1 MCLQILR
8 VSLLVLAGWAL
19 STASSEPGWTHKR
32 SLAQRGHLNE
42 MLSEGER
49 CWLGTRIRRPKA
61 SPQHHLFGVYP
72 SRPGSSL
79 RPYPMGD
86 QGTHHA
92 GRSKPAAE
100 GMAVNSIPPDW
111 TAHAAV
117 RTGAEQLAALWVGDG
132 PIGQWELLGDDDTYL
147 DDRGSKAPL
156 GEAGTWEGSATA
168 ATIITTFAR
177 QKEPRPETR
186 RKGLAKL
193 RRRRQVVKG
202 LVEGMRG
209 DPDVTPQHFGPW
221 PKRPLMHGVRT
232 SSSEDSVQNGRGNPY
247 WEAETSNPHGGG
259 LPILYFSGRR
269 ERLLLRPEVLA
280 EVPREAFTVEAW
292 VKPEG
297 GQSSPTIIAGNGL
310 SWDPWAPWG
319 AAGLMLDGV
328 RPKGAEG
335 KGTEQESQE
344 GPARK
349 RGVEPFFPSTAGL
362 QTSSVVM
369 ALTTRAS
376 VPGIDLRVY
385 TWCWHLGDLWPPL
398 LLLKGDDLWFFVPGD
413 KVSPSTSHSPVRD
426 TQATLKPHEDSGPWA
441 VSYGQGAR

>member
-1 MCLQILR
+1 MMCLQILR
-8 VSLLVLAGWAL
+8 VSLLVLAGWVL
-19 STASSEPGWTHKR
+19 STAISEPDWTLKK
-32 SLAQRGHLNE
+32 SLAQRRYLNE

-49 CWLGTRIRRPKA
+49 CWLGTRIRRPRA

-86 QGTHHA
+86 QGTHRA

-100 GMAVNSIPPDW
+100 GMTLSGVPPDP
-111 TAHAAV
+111 AAQAAV
-117 RTGAEQLAALWVGDG
+117 RTGAEQLASLWVGDG

-147 DDRGSKAPL
+147 DNQGFKASL
-156 GEAGTWEGSATA
+156 SEAGTWEGSATV
-168 ATIITTFAR
+168 ATVITTFAR

-186 RKGLAKL
+186 RKGSAKP

-202 LVEGMRG
+202 LAEGMQRG
-209 DPDVTPQHFGPW
+209 PDVTPQHFRPW

-232 SSSEDSVQNGRGNPY
+232 ISSEDSVQNGRGNPY
-247 WEAETSNPHGGG
+247 WEAETSNTHGGG
-259 LPILYFSGRR
+259 LPVLYFSGRR

-297 GQSSPTIIAGNGL
+297 GQSSPTIIAGNGP
-310 SWDPWAPWG
+310 SWDPWATWG
-319 AAGLMLDGV
+319 VAGLLLDGV

-344 GPARK
+344 GPVRK
-349 RGVEPFFPSTAGL
+349 RRVVWGVGDRGEPFFPSTAGL
-362 QTSSVVM
+362 QTSSAVM
-369 ALTTRAS
+369 ALTTSAS
-376 VPGIDLRVY
+376 VPGIDLWVY
-385 TWCWHLGDLWPPL
+385 TWSWHLGDLWPPL
-398 LLLKGDDLWFFVPGD
+398 LLLLKEDDLWLV
-413 KVSPSTSHSPVRD
+413 
-426 TQATLKPHEDSGPWA
+426 LCPW
-441 VSYGQGAR
+441 G